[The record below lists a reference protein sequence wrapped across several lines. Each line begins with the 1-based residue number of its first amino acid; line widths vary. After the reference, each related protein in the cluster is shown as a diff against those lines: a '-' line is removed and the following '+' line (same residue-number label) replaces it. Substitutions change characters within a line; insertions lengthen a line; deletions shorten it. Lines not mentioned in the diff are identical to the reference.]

1 MIFTSCENEELLSV
15 DSAYKELLVVQSE
28 IIPGSIFPGV
38 RLTKT
43 LPLGIPYD
51 INLSEIK
58 DATIY
63 IRIDSI
69 KIIPLHYTAEGLYKP
84 LYDLPVSSGE
94 YYELFG
100 ERGDQTFYAKTKIPY
115 QPNLENVFF
124 TYLHYA
130 VDPTEAAHAGL
141 PGLQRPLPAGGR
153 VQDVQEP
160 ALPHRLP
167 SMRGL
172 QLHRR
177 RQDHPPRRVGGT
189 STHHQPPSPL
199 LSPFSH
205 LYASQV
211 LCSECNQRCTRCSKP
226 LLNECLIVNDR
237 QYHQGCHTCLRCNV
251 ALGEECYVL
260 DNDNDVACRKCAE
273 EVQAMR
279 EVEK

>member
-124 TYLHYA
+124 DISGFYA
-130 VDPTEAAHAGL
+130 GAVVNSYSNECYAALWKVDAGTL
-141 PGLQRPLPAGGR
+141 ISADDFFQVSTSNGQVL
-153 VQDVQEP
+153 
-160 ALPHRLP
+160 
-167 SMRGL
+167 
-172 QLHRR
+172 
-177 RQDHPPRRVGGT
+177 GGT
-189 STHHQPPSPL
+189 VSVRTASYPLEYQTNIYNGKRYIQVFSFDESFEKYFTTKSGNQVINNPYVQGTGSTDWNVEGRDVVGM
-199 LSPFSH
+199 FIG
-205 LYASQV
+205 YARSD
-211 LCSECNQRCTRCSKP
+211 
-226 LLNECLIVNDR
+226 IHFVN
-237 QYHQGCHTCLRCNV
+237 
-251 ALGEECYVL
+251 
-260 DNDNDVACRKCAE
+260 
-273 EVQAMR
+273 
-279 EVEK
+279 